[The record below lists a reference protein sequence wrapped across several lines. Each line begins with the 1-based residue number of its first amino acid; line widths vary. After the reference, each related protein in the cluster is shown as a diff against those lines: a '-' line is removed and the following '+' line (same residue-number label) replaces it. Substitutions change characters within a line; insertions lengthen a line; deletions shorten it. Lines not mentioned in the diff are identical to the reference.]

1 MLAYVIA
8 NYKISNPEAYKAY
21 VPAVM
26 PTLQAYDGEVLVADY
41 NSEVA
46 EGSPSNVSVVLRF
59 ASKAAAH
66 AWYNSPEYQAIIH
79 HRTDNSEGIVVFA
92 DQFIPPH

>member
-1 MLAYVIA
+1 M
-8 NYKISNPEAYKAY
+8 
-21 VPAVM
+21 
-26 PTLQAYDGEVLVADY
+26 ADY

>member
-1 MLAYVIA
+1 
-8 NYKISNPEAYKAY
+8 
-21 VPAVM
+21 M

-41 NSEVA
+41 SSEVA

-66 AWYNSPEYQAIIH
+66 AWYNSPEYQAVIH

-92 DQFIPPH
+92 DQFVPPH

>member
-26 PTLQAYDGEVLVADY
+26 PTLQAYDG
-41 NSEVA
+41 
-46 EGSPSNVSVVLRF
+46 RF
-59 ASKAAAH
+59 
-66 AWYNSPEYQAIIH
+66 
-79 HRTDNSEGIVVFA
+79 
-92 DQFIPPH
+92 